1 MKSFEFIG
9 IGGVTNI
16 DLGGNCCYLREGD
29 KLLLIDVCEETTKKL
44 MKVGA
49 FNGVKKLYIAI
60 THTHYDHMY
69 YYSGDTDDI
78 LAIRRMSGDPL
89 IKRLYCEVRSK
100 ISNEHI
106 YYGDVLD
113 LDKKKLVLMHF
124 NTVDLYQKAIEDGFM
139 VAKLAQALV

>member
-9 IGGVTNI
+9 IGGSTNI
-16 DLGGNCCYLREGD
+16 DLGGNCCYLRE
-29 KLLLIDVCEETTKKL
+29 
-44 MKVGA
+44 
-49 FNGVKKLYIAI
+49 
-60 THTHYDHMY
+60 
-69 YYSGDTDDI
+69 
-78 LAIRRMSGDPL
+78 GDPL

-124 NTVDLYQKAIEDGFM
+124 NTVDLYRKAIEDGFM